1 MLNDRCVLLRIW
13 PLKDMEDLL
22 HDQRLLELWVQFL
35 YSKSSAWFSMWS
47 MVLYFKCLM
56 SACTLKD
63 IEDLRHDQR
72 LIELWVQFLY
82 SKSSAW
88 FLMWSMVL
96 YFKCLMN
103 ACTLKDKEDLLHDQ
117 RLIELWVQF
126 LYSKSSAWFSMWS
139 MVLYF
144 KCLMNAC
151 VLLRTWPLKDIED
164 LLHDQ
169 RLIELWVQFLYSKSS
184 AWFSVWCFILNA

>member
-1 MLNDRCVLLRIW
+1 MMDAFLGPQSLWHAAAVHLGVVLMITRVLLRTW
-13 PLKDMEDLL
+13 PLKDIDDLL

-56 SACTLKD
+56 NACVLLRIWPLKD
-63 IEDLRHDQR
+63 MR
-72 LIELWVQFLY
+72 
-82 SKSSAW
+82 
-88 FLMWSMVL
+88 
-96 YFKCLMN
+96 
-103 ACTLKDKEDLLHDQ
+103 DLLHDQ
-117 RLIELWVQF
+117 RLLELWVQF

-151 VLLRTWPLKDIED
+151 VLLRIWPLKDMRD

-169 RLIELWVQFLYSKSS
+169 RLLELWVQFLHSTPFSK
-184 AWFSVWCFILNA
+184 